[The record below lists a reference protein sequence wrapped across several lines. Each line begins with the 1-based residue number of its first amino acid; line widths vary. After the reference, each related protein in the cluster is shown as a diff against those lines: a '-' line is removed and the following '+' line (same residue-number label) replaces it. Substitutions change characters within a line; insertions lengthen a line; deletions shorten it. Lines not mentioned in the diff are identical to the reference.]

1 MKSAG
6 GCRALYSPWWSQCTS
21 LGGCEP
27 FRGGGTISPLHTLGG
42 GAGLSRLSIPWGV
55 GGTISPLHTLGGGRD
70 YLASPYLALLT
81 SSLTHISLTSPPH
94 PPPHTHLHSTH
105 LDDRWFLQFF
115 DSIFSPIYEM
125 LFSFHVF
132 GLGFITSMV
141 GRGGAMLA

>member
-27 FRGGGTISPLHTLGG
+27 FRG
-42 GAGLSRLSIPWGV
+42 